1 MDLQY
6 MRTKNGFTNDSE
18 FVGSDFARKNPSVA
32 IPYLVLVSVS
42 TVSGCMGNTMVIGAV
57 YKYKVSELFVHH
69 NDWVSCGESDQND
82 ILSLVKNF
90 QSDTQ

>member
-1 MDLQY
+1 
-6 MRTKNGFTNDSE
+6 
-18 FVGSDFARKNPSVA
+18 
-32 IPYLVLVSVS
+32 
-42 TVSGCMGNTMVIGAV
+42 MGNTMVIGAV